1 LQLHHGALAAC
12 GMSDLGAASCA
23 AAVPGAA
30 MALRLPPKLLSAAP
44 AQLVMALS
52 PLHGQRVMHA
62 CRH

>member
-1 LQLHHGALAAC
+1 LQLHHGRADRLRNERPAGLHHALPLYL
-12 GMSDLGAASCA
+12 S
-23 AAVPGAA
+23 
-30 MALRLPPKLLSAAP
+30 LRSLPTKLLSAAP